1 MTSQVQPTAVG
12 SAQDEENPKKPTFE
26 RQASDYALTDKFAVS
41 WKNLSYIV
49 QTKKGDKTILSQASG
64 HILPG
69 QLVALMGPSGSGKT
83 TLLDLVADRIK
94 SGKVQGEIL
103 VGNKPREAES
113 CRKIVSYVMSE
124 DALFSAFTVRET
136 LKYTGMFVLPSMSSE
151 NRSKRVES
159 VLYTMGLESCADS
172 RVGDPIIKGISAGQK
187 RRLSI
192 AIEMLGRAP
201 VLLLDEPTS
210 GLDAVAAY
218 QVVKYLK
225 SVSQK
230 MHSIALSIH
239 QPSSQTFNLFDTVGI
254 LAKGRQIYLGP
265 VPEAIGYFAGVGH
278 KCPEYANPAD
288 FYIEIVN
295 TDFGTVTEESVR
307 SLADKYLTSDVAKKH
322 LSQSVETVDAQAYA
336 KTVQNAG
343 LCRQFYALLLRMLHM
358 SVKNPYIWMVRIVM
372 YICLTV
378 MVGTMYEGVGSD
390 ATCDEGAASCVCD
403 ESRNRAARS
412 LLPALFYVAAFLVF
426 MSVAVLPFFLEIRD
440 VFRRERANGQI
451 WCFPYVVADFF
462 ANLPGI
468 TIIALTSSVL
478 VVFISG
484 MNNFGGFFLDLLLS
498 LITAESLMRFIGAG
512 QPHYILGMAFGAG
525 LFGMFM
531 LVEGFMI
538 RPQDIP
544 GYWIWAHK
552 IAFHTYSFEWFM
564 HNQFSGEAGYPC
576 GEAILVEYGMDD
588 VDPLVDALVLLG
600 FAVLFQIGFFFMLYI
615 VHTGRR

>member
-1 MTSQVQPTAVG
+1 MVG
-12 SAQDEENPKKPTFE
+12 NSEDPEDPKTNFE
-26 RQASDYALTDKFAVS
+26 RQASDYQLEKSFAVS
-41 WKNLSYIV
+41 WKDLSYTV

-64 HILPG
+64 HVLPG

-83 TLLDLVADRIK
+83 TLLDLLADRIQT
-94 SGKVQGEIL
+94 GKVQGEIR
-103 VGNKPREAES
+103 VGNQPREAES
-113 CRKIVSYVMSE
+113 YRKIVSYVMSE

-136 LKYTGMFVLPSMSSE
+136 LKYTTRFVLPNKSWAE
-151 NRSKRVES
+151 RNKRVES

-225 SVSQK
+225 SISQRK
-230 MHSIALSIH
+230 HTIALSIH
-239 QPSSQTFNLFDTVGI
+239 QPSSQTFKLFDVVGI

-265 VPEAIGYFAGVGH
+265 VSSALDYFSSVGH
-278 KCPEYANPAD
+278 QCPEYANPAD
-288 FYIEIVN
+288 FYIEVVN
-295 TDFGTVTEESVR
+295 TDFGSVTQESLME
-307 SLADKYLTSDVAKKH
+307 LADKYVTSDAAKAH
-322 LSQSVETVDAQAYA
+322 LSQRVETTDAQLYA

-343 LCRQFYALLLRMLHM
+343 LCRQFYALLVRMLHM
-358 SVKNPYIWMVRIVM
+358 SIKNPYIWLVRIVM
-372 YICLTV
+372 YICLSI
-378 MVGTMYEGVGSD
+378 MVGTMYEGVGAD
-390 ATCDEGAASCVCD
+390 ATCDSDDPSCTCD
-403 ESRNRAARS
+403 EARFRAAQS
-412 LLPALFYVAAFLVF
+412 LLPCLFYVAAFLVF

-451 WCFPYVVADFF
+451 WCLPYVVADFF

-468 TIIALTSSVL
+468 ATIAFFSSVL

-484 MNNFGGFFLDLLLS
+484 MNNFSGFFLDLLLS

-544 GYWIWAHK
+544 DYWTWAHK

-564 HNQFSGEAGYPC
+564 HNQFSGDAGAPC
-576 GEAILVEYGMDD
+576 GNLILVEYGMDD
-588 VDPLVDALVLLG
+588 VDPLVDAMVLLG

-615 VHTGRR
+615 IHTGRR